1 MWTEITRTQHRR
13 DDLRY
18 ASDMTDAEWALVE
31 PHMPAEKALGRPR
44 IVPLRNVVDALFY
57 ILRTAYPWRLLPH
70 DFPNRSTVQRYFY
83 AWQAEGLWERVNFLL
98 VQHAGKVNGRKRHT
112 ITDTN
117 GHLVG
122 VQVHAADI
130 HDRDGAVGVLA
141 SIRYLFPWLRHVFA
155 DGGYAGEK
163 LEAAL
168 AGRGQW
174 TVEIVKRSDQAKG
187 LRYCQGAGWS
197 SEHSPDLA
205 AIGDWPR
212 TSKRLSPA
220 GQAWLYLASRP
231 ADGASSCQ
239 AGLTSDRRLMET
251 RHNLYDSQSGSQ
263 DSAAGQGGN
272 FRRDFDRRF
281 CLGNLLPR

>member
-57 ILRTAYPWRLLPH
+57 ILRTACPWRLLPR

-98 VQHAGKVNGRKRHT
+98 VQHARERDGREASPSAGVIDSQSVKTTESGGPRGYDAGKKVNGRKRHI

-122 VQVHAADI
+122 AQVHAADI
-130 HDRDGAVGVLA
+130 QDRDGAVGVLA

-155 DGGYAGEK
+155 DGGYAGESWRP
-163 LEAAL
+163 LL
-168 AGRGQW
+168 PGTGSGRS
-174 TVEIVKRSDQAKG
+174 RSSSDRTKPRV

-197 SEHSPDLA
+197 SEHSPGLA
-205 AIGDWPR
+205 ATGDWLR

-220 GQAWLYLASRP
+220 VRHGFILP
-231 ADGASSCQ
+231 PSS
-239 AGLTSDRRLMET
+239 
-251 RHNLYDSQSGSQ
+251 
-263 DSAAGQGGN
+263 
-272 FRRDFDRRF
+272 
-281 CLGNLLPR
+281 